1 MKRLEQGVSLIEA
14 LVALGV
20 MAFGMLGLVGLQSTM
35 RSNADIAK
43 QRSEAVRIAQE
54 QIEQLRGFVAL
65 TGPGNTYANIAS
77 VGDTTYVDLTS
88 TNATYT
94 WNSTVTVTSND
105 PPFKTMAV
113 DVGWTDRAGTAQ
125 TLRLVSSIAGIAPEL
140 AAALGTPANGLATRN
155 VRGRNPAIPPG
166 AVSRSD
172 GTSRFVPP
180 GGADVGWV
188 FNNVTGVITQV
199 CDAAFATCNVFNG
212 LLLSGYVRFDQDATP
227 PTADQTEV
235 PISASFVLGVRV
247 NLTLP
252 AAPAHVDCFV
262 DRQPLWSAYY
272 CAMPLE
278 PPAPPLPPRWSGT
291 VELRGFNISDDAADD
306 RGDRF
311 RVCRYTPERT
321 NTPAG
326 GNLAHPL
333 AYSVV
338 TAALAHQDY
347 LIIRGGDGSGV
358 AYDCPA
364 DGPSTMMNTNTYAHQ
379 PALAS

>member
-1 MKRLEQGVSLIEA
+1 MKRLDQGVSLIEA

-35 RSNADIAK
+35 RANADIAK

-54 QIEQLRGFVAL
+54 QIEQQRGFVAL
-65 TGPGNTYANIAS
+65 TGPGTTYANLVS
-77 VGDTTYVDLTS
+77 VGDTAYTDLAS
-88 TNATYT
+88 TNTTYT
-94 WNSTVTVTSND
+94 WNSTVTVSSND

-113 DVGWTDRAGTAQ
+113 DVNWTDRAGTAQ
-125 TLRLVSSIAGIAPEL
+125 TLRLVTSIAGIAPEL

-180 GGADVGWV
+180 GSADTGWV
-188 FNNVTGVITQV
+188 FNNVTGVITQI
-199 CDAAFATCNVFNG
+199 CDGTFASCAAFNG
-212 LLLSGYVRFDQDATP
+212 LLLSGFIRFDQDAAP

-247 NLTLP
+247 NTTFP
-252 AAPAHVDCFV
+252 ASTHVDCFV

-272 CAMPLE
+272 CAMPVLAA
-278 PPAPPLPPRWSGT
+278 PAAGAGLWTGT
-291 VELRGFNISDDAADD
+291 TELRGFNISDDAADD
-306 RGDRF
+306 HDDRM
-311 RVCRYTPERT
+311 RVCRYTPER
-321 NTPAG
+321 NNAPAG
-326 GNLAHPL
+326 GNAAHPL
-333 AYSVV
+333 TYTNVS
-338 TAALAHQDY
+338 AALTHQDY
-347 LIIRGGDGSGV
+347 LIIKGGDGSV
-358 AYDCPA
+358 PYDCPG

>member
-1 MKRLEQGVSLIEA
+1 MKRQDRGVSLIEA

-54 QIEQLRGFVAL
+54 QIEQQRGFVNL
-65 TGPGNTYANIAS
+65 TGAGTTYANIAS
-77 VGDTTYVDLTS
+77 VGDTTYTDLTS
-88 TNATYT
+88 TNSTYT
-94 WNSTVTVTSND
+94 WNSTVTVASTD

-113 DVGWTDRAGTAQ
+113 DVNWTDRAGTAQ
-125 TLRLVSSIAGIAPEL
+125 TLRLVTSIAGIAPEL
-140 AAALGTPANGLATRN
+140 AAALGTPANGTFTRN

-180 GGADVGWV
+180 GGGDTGWV
-188 FNNVTGVITQV
+188 FNNITGVITQV
-199 CDAAFATCNVFNG
+199 CDATFTTCNVFNG
-212 LLLSGYVRFDQDATP
+212 LLLSGFIRFDQDATP
-227 PTADQTEV
+227 PTTAQTEV

-247 NLTLP
+247 NLT
-252 AAPAHVDCFV
+252 APTTPSHVDCFV

-272 CAMPLE
+272 CAMPLATT
-278 PPAPPLPPRWSGT
+278 PAPASWSGT
-291 VELRGFNISDDAADD
+291 TELRGFNISDDASDD
-306 RGDRF
+306 RGDRM
-311 RVCRYTPERT
+311 RVCRYTPERS
-321 NTPAG
+321 NAPAG
-326 GNLAHPL
+326 GNQAHPL
-333 AYSVV
+333 DYASVS
-338 TAALAHQDY
+338 TALTHQDF
-347 LIIRGGDGSGV
+347 LIIRGGDGTA